1 MVESEKKAATN
12 FAETVDREIT
22 LEHMNE
28 MRGRRKWKRYGADV
42 IPFWYS
48 SPDYPVPPEVK
59 EAAAKAI
66 NDECFE
72 YPWFPETLEAMAET
86 TRSKYRIKASVDDI
100 KVIPGVE
107 PSLYLSTMYA
117 CKPGDEVILPSTIF
131 GPFIRAVDYAKAKP
145 VYHEIKQ
152 ENNWRFDLE
161 EIKSLVTDR
170 TKLIFL
176 CNPHNPTGRV
186 MTKEELKGL
195 ADIAVDHD
203 IIMATDDLHDN
214 VLFDGRKHLSIASLG
229 PEIADRTISMF
240 GLSKTFGLAGIQ
252 IGWLVATNK
261 QILTGINKIA
271 EGLIQGTSSIALA
284 VAHAVL
290 TKCDPYIPPL
300 VDYLQDLRDYGV
312 KRLNSI
318 DKVSVTSPE
327 GCYILWPNISEYG
340 MSSAEIQKYLLEE
353 GKVAVSDGSTH
364 GPGGEGYIRVVFP
377 TSMAIFKE
385 GIDRIEVALSK
396 L

>member
-1 MVESEKKAATN
+1 MVDDDKITATS

-22 LEHMNE
+22 LERMNKK
-28 MRGRRKWKRYGADV
+28 RGRRKWGRYGADV

-59 EAAAKAI
+59 EAAARAVE
-66 NDECFE
+66 DECFE

-86 TRSKYRIKASVDDI
+86 TRSKYRIDSTVDDI
-100 KVIPGVE
+100 KVIPSVE

-117 CKPGDEVILPSTIF
+117 CNPGDEVILPSTMF
-131 GPFIRAVDYAKAKP
+131 GPFIRAIEYVKAKP
-145 VYHEIKQ
+145 VYHEFKQ
-152 ENNWRFDLE
+152 EDNWRFDLE

-176 CNPHNPTGRV
+176 CNPQNPTGRV
-186 MTKEELKGL
+186 MTREELKGI

-203 IIMATDDLHDN
+203 IIVATDDLHDN
-214 VLFDGRKHLSIASLG
+214 ILFDGRRHVSIASLG
-229 PEIADRTISMF
+229 PEIAERTISMF
-240 GLSKTFGLAGIQ
+240 GLSKTFGLAGMQ

-261 QILTGINKIA
+261 EILAGINKIA

-290 TKCDPYIPPL
+290 TRCDPYIPPL

-312 KRLNSI
+312 KRLEAV
-318 DKVSVTSPE
+318 DKVKVVPPE
-327 GCYILWPNISEYG
+327 GTYILWPDISEYG
-340 MSSAEIQKYLLEE
+340 LTSAEMQKYLLEK

-364 GPGGEGYIRVVFP
+364 GPGGEGYIRIVFP
-377 TSMAIFKE
+377 TSKAIFSE
-385 GIDRIEVALSK
+385 GLDRIEEALSK

>member
-1 MVESEKKAATN
+1 MVDNGNIDATS

-22 LEHMNE
+22 LENMNK

-59 EAAAKAI
+59 EAAARAI
-66 NDECFE
+66 EDECFE
-72 YPWFPETLEAMAET
+72 YSCFPETLEAMAET
-86 TRSKYRIKASVDDI
+86 TRSKYLIDSTVEDI

-117 CKPGDEVILPSTIF
+117 CKPGDEVILPSTMF
-131 GPFIRAVDYAKAKP
+131 GPFIRAIDYVNAKP

-152 ENNWRFDLE
+152 EDNWRFDLE
-161 EIKSLVTDR
+161 EMKSLVTDK

-186 MTKEELKGL
+186 MTKEELKGI

-203 IIMATDDLHDN
+203 IIVATDDLHDN
-214 VLFDGRKHLSIASLG
+214 ILFDGRKHVSIASLG
-229 PEIADRTISMF
+229 PEIAERTISMF

-252 IGWLVATNK
+252 IGWIVATNK
-261 QILTGINKIA
+261 EILAGINKLA

-300 VDYLQDLRDYGV
+300 VDYLQGLRDYGV
-312 KRLNSI
+312 KRLKAI
-318 DKVSVTSPE
+318 DKVNVVPPE
-327 GCYILWPNISEYG
+327 GTYILWPNISDYG
-340 MSSAEIQKYLLEE
+340 LTSAEMQEYLLEK

-364 GPGGEGYIRVVFP
+364 GPGGEGYIRIVFP
-377 TSMAIFKE
+377 TSKAIFSE
-385 GIDRIEVALSK
+385 GIDRIEEALSR

>member
-1 MVESEKKAATN
+1 MVDEKLTSES
-12 FAETVDREIT
+12 FAEKVDREIT
-22 LEHMNE
+22 LEHMNN

-59 EAAAKAI
+59 EAAARAI
-66 NDECFE
+66 SDECFE
-72 YPWFPETLEAMAET
+72 YPYFPETMEAMAET
-86 TRSKYRIKASVDDI
+86 TRSKYRIDATVDDI

-107 PSLYLSTMYA
+107 PTLYLSTMYA
-117 CKPGDEVILPSTIF
+117 CKPGDEVILPSTMF
-131 GPFIRAVDYAKAKP
+131 GPFIRAVNYANAKP

-152 ENNWRFDLE
+152 EDNWRFDLE
-161 EIKSLVTDR
+161 EIKELITPR
-170 TKLIFL
+170 TKLFFL
-176 CNPHNPTGRV
+176 CNPHNPVGRV

-214 VLFDGRKHLSIASLG
+214 VLFDGRKHISIASLG

-240 GLSKTFGLAGIQ
+240 GLSKTFGLAGMQ
-252 IGWLVATNK
+252 IGWLVANNK
-261 QILTGINKIA
+261 EMLAGINKIA

-312 KRLNSI
+312 KRLNAI

-340 MSSAEIQKYLLEE
+340 LTSAEMQNYMLEE
-353 GKVAVSDGSTH
+353 AKVAVSDGSTH

-377 TSMAIFKE
+377 TSKAIFKE
-385 GIDRIEVALSK
+385 GLDRMEKALSK

>member
-1 MVESEKKAATN
+1 MVDNGNIDATS
-12 FAETVDREIT
+12 FAETVDRMII
-22 LEHMNE
+22 LENMKK

-59 EAAAKAI
+59 EAAARAI
-66 NDECFE
+66 EDECFE
-72 YPWFPETLEAMAET
+72 YSCFPETLEAMAET
-86 TRSKYRIKASVDDI
+86 TRSKYLIDSTVEDI

-117 CKPGDEVILPSTIF
+117 CKPGDEVILPSTMF
-131 GPFIRAVDYAKAKP
+131 GPFIRAIDYVNAKP

-152 ENNWRFDLE
+152 EDNWRFDLE
-161 EIKSLVTDR
+161 EMKSLVTDK

-186 MTKEELKGL
+186 MTKEELKGI

-203 IIMATDDLHDN
+203 IIVATDDLHDN
-214 VLFDGRKHLSIASLG
+214 ILFDGRKHVSIASLG
-229 PEIADRTISMF
+229 PEIAERTISMF

-252 IGWLVATNK
+252 IGWIVATNK
-261 QILTGINKIA
+261 EILAGINKLA

-290 TKCDPYIPPL
+290 TKCDPYIPP
-300 VDYLQDLRDYGV
+300 
-312 KRLNSI
+312 
-318 DKVSVTSPE
+318 
-327 GCYILWPNISEYG
+327 
-340 MSSAEIQKYLLEE
+340 
-353 GKVAVSDGSTH
+353 
-364 GPGGEGYIRVVFP
+364 
-377 TSMAIFKE
+377 
-385 GIDRIEVALSK
+385 
-396 L
+396 

>member
-1 MVESEKKAATN
+1 MVDSGRIVAN
-12 FAETVDREIT
+12 GFAEAVDREIT
-22 LEHMNE
+22 LEHMNKT
-28 MRGRRKWKRYGADV
+28 RGRRKWRRYGADV

-59 EAAAKAI
+59 EAAARAI
-66 NDECFE
+66 EDECFE

-86 TRSKYRIKASVDDI
+86 TKSKYLIDSTVEDI

-117 CKPGDEVILPSTIF
+117 CKPGDEVILPSTMF
-131 GPFIRAVDYAKAKP
+131 GPFIRAIDYVNAKP

-152 ENNWRFDLE
+152 EDNWRFDLE
-161 EIKSLVTDR
+161 EMKSLVTDR
-170 TKLIFL
+170 TRLIFL

-186 MTKEELKGL
+186 MTKEELRGI

-203 IIMATDDLHDN
+203 IIVATDDLHDN
-214 VLFDGRKHLSIASLG
+214 ILFDGRKHVSIASLG
-229 PEIADRTISMF
+229 PEIAERTISMF
-240 GLSKTFGLAGIQ
+240 GLSKTFGLAGMQ

-261 QILTGINKIA
+261 EILAGINKIA

-312 KRLNSI
+312 KRLEAI
-318 DKVSVTSPE
+318 DKVNVVPPE
-327 GCYILWPNISEYG
+327 GTYILWPNISDYG
-340 MSSAEIQKYLLEE
+340 LTSAEMQEYLLEK

-364 GPGGEGYIRVVFP
+364 GPGGEGYIRIVFP
-377 TSMAIFKE
+377 TSKAIFSE
-385 GIDRIEVALSK
+385 GLDRIEEALSR

>member
-1 MVESEKKAATN
+1 LITGKLDATS

-22 LEHMNE
+22 LQRMNK
-28 MRGRRKWKRYGADV
+28 MRGRRKWRRYGADV

-59 EAAAKAI
+59 AAAARAI
-66 NDECFE
+66 EDECFE

-86 TRSKYRIKASVDDI
+86 TRSKYLIDSSVEDI

-117 CKPGDEVILPSTIF
+117 CKPGDEVILPSTMF
-131 GPFIRAVDYAKAKP
+131 GPFIRAIDYVNAKP
-145 VYHEIKQ
+145 VYHEIRQ
-152 ENNWRFDLE
+152 EDNWRFDLE
-161 EIKSLVTDR
+161 EMKSLVTDR
-170 TKLIFL
+170 TRLIFL

-186 MTKEELKGL
+186 MTKEELKGI

-203 IIMATDDLHDN
+203 IIVATDDLHDN
-214 VLFDGRKHLSIASLG
+214 ILFDGRKHVSIASLG
-229 PEIADRTISMF
+229 PEIAERTISMF
-240 GLSKTFGLAGIQ
+240 GLSKTFGLAGMQ

-261 QILTGINKIA
+261 EILAGINKIA

-312 KRLNSI
+312 KRLKTI
-318 DKVSVTSPE
+318 DKVNVVPPE
-327 GCYILWPNISEYG
+327 GTYILWPNISDYG
-340 MSSAEIQKYLLEE
+340 LTSAEMQEYLFEK

-364 GPGGEGYIRVVFP
+364 GPGGEGYIRIVFP
-377 TSMAIFKE
+377 TSKAIFSE
-385 GIDRIEVALSK
+385 GLDRIEEALSR

>member
-1 MVESEKKAATN
+1 MADEKLAAKS
-12 FAETVDREIT
+12 FAETIDREIT
-22 LEHMNE
+22 LEHMNN

-59 EAAAKAI
+59 EAAAKAV

-72 YPWFPETLEAMAET
+72 YPWFPETMEAMAET
-86 TRSKYRIKASVDDI
+86 TRSKYRIDATVDDI

-107 PSLYLSTMYA
+107 PTLYLSTMYA
-117 CKPGDEVILPSTIF
+117 CKPGDEVILPSTMF
-131 GPFIRAVDYAKAKP
+131 GPFIRAVNYANAKP
-145 VYHEIKQ
+145 VYHDIKQ
-152 ENNWRFDLE
+152 EDNWRFDLE
-161 EIKSLVTDR
+161 EIKSLVTNK

-214 VLFDGRKHLSIASLG
+214 ILFDGRKHISIASLG
-229 PEIADRTISMF
+229 PEIADKTISMF
-240 GLSKTFGLAGIQ
+240 GLSKTFGLAGMQ

-261 QILTGINKIA
+261 EMLAGINKIA

-284 VAHAVL
+284 MAHAVL
-290 TKCDPYIPPL
+290 TECDPYILPL
-300 VDYLQDLRDYGV
+300 VNYLQDLRDYGV
-312 KRLNSI
+312 RRLNAM

-340 MSSAEIQKYLLEE
+340 LTSAEMQKYMLDEA
-353 GKVAVSDGSTH
+353 KVAVSDGSTH

-377 TSMAIFKE
+377 TSKAIFKE
-385 GIDRIEVALSK
+385 GLDRMEKALSK

>member
-1 MVESEKKAATN
+1 MVDNGKIDSTS

-22 LEHMNE
+22 LEHMNKV
-28 MRGRRKWKRYGADV
+28 RGRRKWKRYGADV
-42 IPFWYS
+42 LPFWYS
-48 SPDYPVPPEVK
+48 SPDYPVPSEVK
-59 EAAAKAI
+59 EAAARAI
-66 NDECFE
+66 EDECFE

-86 TRSKYRIKASVDDI
+86 TRSKYLIDSTVEDI

-117 CKPGDEVILPSTIF
+117 CKPGDEVILPSTMF
-131 GPFIRAVDYAKAKP
+131 GPFIRAIDYVNAKP
-145 VYHEIKQ
+145 VYHEIRQ
-152 ENNWRFDLE
+152 EDNWRFDLE
-161 EIKSLVTDR
+161 EMKSLVTDR
-170 TKLIFL
+170 TRLIFL

-186 MTKEELKGL
+186 MTKEELKGI

-203 IIMATDDLHDN
+203 IIVATDDLHDN
-214 VLFDGRKHLSIASLG
+214 ILFDGRKHVSIASLG
-229 PEIADRTISMF
+229 PEIAERTISMF
-240 GLSKTFGLAGIQ
+240 GLSKTFGLAGMQ

-261 QILTGINKIA
+261 EILAGINKIA

-300 VDYLQDLRDYGV
+300 ADYLQDLRDYGV
-312 KRLNSI
+312 KRLKAI
-318 DKVSVTSPE
+318 DKVSVVPPE
-327 GCYILWPNISEYG
+327 GTYILWPNISDYG
-340 MSSAEIQKYLLEE
+340 LTSAEMQEYLLEK

-364 GPGGEGYIRVVFP
+364 GPGGEGYIRIVFP
-377 TSMAIFKE
+377 TSKAIFSE
-385 GIDRIEVALSK
+385 GLDRLEEALSR

>member
-1 MVESEKKAATN
+1 MVDNGNIDATS

-22 LEHMNE
+22 LENMNK

-59 EAAAKAI
+59 EAAARAI
-66 NDECFE
+66 EDECFE
-72 YPWFPETLEAMAET
+72 YSWFPETLEAMAET
-86 TRSKYRIKASVDDI
+86 TRSKYLIDSTVEDV

-117 CKPGDEVILPSTIF
+117 CKPGDEVILPSTMF
-131 GPFIRAVDYAKAKP
+131 GPFIRAIDYVHAKP

-152 ENNWRFDLE
+152 EDDWRFDLE
-161 EIKSLVTDR
+161 EMKSLVTDR

-186 MTKEELKGL
+186 MTEEELKGI

-203 IIMATDDLHDN
+203 IIVATDDLHDN
-214 VLFDGRKHLSIASLG
+214 ILFDGRKHVSIASLG
-229 PEIADRTISMF
+229 PEIAERTISMF

-261 QILTGINKIA
+261 EILAGINKIA

-300 VDYLQDLRDYGV
+300 VDYLQGLRDYGV
-312 KRLNSI
+312 KRLKAI
-318 DKVSVTSPE
+318 DKVNVVPPE
-327 GCYILWPNISEYG
+327 GTYILWPNISDYG
-340 MSSAEIQKYLLEE
+340 LTSAEMQEYLLEK

-364 GPGGEGYIRVVFP
+364 GPGGEGYIRIVFP
-377 TSMAIFKE
+377 TSKAIFSE
-385 GIDRIEVALSK
+385 GLDRIEEALSR